1 MFPYLK
7 IKKVNPKRKGKKKKE
22 VRIAEIQ
29 QIRKIKKYILLNYI
43 N

>member
-22 VRIAEIQ
+22 VRIADKKNK
-29 QIRKIKKYILLNYI
+29 KIYIFELH
-43 N
+43 